1 MNDNSIVDWN
11 EVMQRILGSDNPDG
25 PINIVRASLNC
36 SEEQDPFDQV
46 DKRLNLFID
55 GLNNSFE
62 KLTKL

>member
-1 MNDNSIVDWN
+1 MNNNSIIDWN
-11 EVMQRILGSDNPDG
+11 EVVRRIPGSDNPYG

-55 GLNNSFE
+55 DLNNSFE

>member
-11 EVMQRILGSDNPDG
+11 EVTRTIRDSDKPDS

-55 GLNNSFE
+55 DLENSFK
-62 KLTKL
+62 KLIKS